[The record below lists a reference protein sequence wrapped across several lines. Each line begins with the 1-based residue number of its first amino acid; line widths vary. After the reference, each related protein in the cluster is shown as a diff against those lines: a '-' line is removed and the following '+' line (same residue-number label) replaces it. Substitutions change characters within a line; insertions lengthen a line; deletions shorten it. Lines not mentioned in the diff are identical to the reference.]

1 MCLTFSY
8 TFPATFH
15 HLFNYIRFRF
25 LSSRRLFIS
34 ESREEALQLTKP
46 CSFDVSFGIVV
57 FFPCPPLSSQWI
69 RPQGHAVHGCHRCR
83 GFHRSP
89 CRSASTRCSRAQG
102 VRLAGAASMPCHLCM
117 GHRVLL
123 QATQVLPIL
132 ALLHNLAAAGSVA
145 QPRTVLSSVACSAPR
160 HCRLSSYHQ
169 CCKA

>member
-46 CSFDVSFGIVV
+46 CSFDVSFGTVV

-117 GHRVLL
+117 GHRVL

-132 ALLHNLAAAGSVA
+132 ALLHHLAAAGSVA
-145 QPRTVLSSVACSAPR
+145 QPRTVMSSLACSGPR
-160 HCRLSSYHQ
+160 RCRRWSCHQ
-169 CCKA
+169 CCRA